1 MMRLHLNWRATM
13 SNDNLDPLIKREF
26 EALGLNIVSNDL
38 LADMVFERVKKRRI
52 RKWFIVGGFALSI
65 LALAALSYV
74 VGTSALFSSG
84 KPVIKSNSYVIPGD
98 ENGGLAFPQY
108 ANLRLNGTNLAERT
122 YTFTFAL
129 EVGQVVEVFTDPHEV
144 SGGMVG
150 ELTVYAREANGE
162 RKKIQTYPVA
172 AGLSS
177 SEFGNVSSA
186 GLYDFEY
193 IFTDLS
199 YRGFVRVGILLG
211 EIITP

>member
-1 MMRLHLNWRATM
+1 M

-52 RKWFIVGGFALSI
+52 RKWLIAGVVALLI

-74 VGTSALFSSG
+74 VGTSTLFSSG
-84 KPVIKSNSYVIPGD
+84 RPVIQSNSYVIPGD
-98 ENGGLAFPQY
+98 EKGGLALPQY
-108 ANLRLNGTNLAERT
+108 ANLRLNGLTLAERT

-129 EVGQVVEVFTDPHEV
+129 EMGQVIEVFTDPYEG
-144 SGGMVG
+144 SGRIIA
-150 ELTVYAREANGE
+150 ELTVYKRDTNGE
-162 RKKIQTYPVA
+162 REKIQTYPVA

-177 SEFGNVSSA
+177 SEFGNITSA

-193 IFTDLS
+193 VFTDMS
-199 YRGFVRVGILLG
+199 YRGTVRVGILLG
-211 EIITP
+211 QFIKP

>member
-1 MMRLHLNWRATM
+1 M

-52 RKWFIVGGFALSI
+52 RKWLIAGGVALSI
-65 LALAALSYV
+65 LALAGLSYV

-84 KPVIKSNSYVIPGD
+84 KPVIQSNSYAIPGD
-98 ENGGLAFPQY
+98 ENGGLALPQY
-108 ANLRLNGTNLAERT
+108 ANLRLNGTTLEERT

-129 EVGQVVEVFTDPHEV
+129 EMGQVVEVFTDPRDGA
-144 SGGMVG
+144 GGNIA
-150 ELTVYAREANGE
+150 ELTVYKRDTNGQRE
-162 RKKIQTYPVA
+162 KIQTYPVA

-177 SEFGNVSSA
+177 SEFGNINSA

-193 IFTDLS
+193 VFTDLS
-199 YRGFVRVGILLG
+199 YRGVVRVGILLG
-211 EIITP
+211 QFTEL